1 MFWNN
6 IKCRS
11 QGRHPKRSFWK
22 KILKPFRHPPEEI
35 AMKLF
40 KKIGKALFGSSKSKK
55 AKKSKRKVS
64 KKKTAESARKKTVR
78 SAKKKI
84 LKKVPAKAKGK
95 SAKKKAPA
103 KKPSRM
109 VKAAL
114 AVMPNA
120 EVTHYFPHVNA
131 AVLKIKTGEIRIG
144 DELLFK
150 GHTTNFKQK
159 VVSMQIDHQPVMVAR
174 KGDDFG
180 VEVKS
185 RVRAGDL
192 VFKK

>member
-1 MFWNN
+1 
-6 IKCRS
+6 
-11 QGRHPKRSFWK
+11 
-22 KILKPFRHPPEEI
+22 
-35 AMKLF
+35 MKFF
-40 KKIGKALFGSSKSKK
+40 KKIGKALFGSSKVKKSVRSKGKAPKKK
-55 AKKSKRKVS
+55 AAKPSRKKAAKPAKRKN
-64 KKKTAESARKKTVR
+64 
-78 SAKKKI
+78 AKKNPSKTR
-84 LKKVPAKAKGK
+84 AK
-95 SAKKKAPA
+95 SAKKKAPS
-103 KKPSRM
+103 KSRSGM

-114 AVMPNA
+114 AALPTA

-131 AVLKIKTGEIRIG
+131 AVLKIKMGEIRIG

-150 GHTTNFKQK
+150 GHTTDFKQK
-159 VVSMQIDHQPVMVAR
+159 VVSMQIDHQPVKIAK

>member
-1 MFWNN
+1 
-6 IKCRS
+6 
-11 QGRHPKRSFWK
+11 
-22 KILKPFRHPPEEI
+22 
-35 AMKLF
+35 
-40 KKIGKALFGSSKSKK
+40 
-55 AKKSKRKVS
+55 
-64 KKKTAESARKKTVR
+64 
-78 SAKKKI
+78 
-84 LKKVPAKAKGK
+84 
-95 SAKKKAPA
+95 
-103 KKPSRM
+103 M

-114 AVMPNA
+114 AAMPTA

-144 DELLFK
+144 DELQFK
-150 GHTTNFKQK
+150 GHTTDFKQK
-159 VVSMQIDHQPVMVAR
+159 VVSMQIDHQSVMIAK

>member
-1 MFWNN
+1 MGF
-6 IKCRS
+6 
-11 QGRHPKRSFWK
+11 
-22 KILKPFRHPPEEI
+22 
-35 AMKLF
+35 F
-40 KKIGKALFGSSKSKK
+40 KKIGKALFGSSKSKAAPK
-55 AKKSKRKVS
+55 S
-64 KKKTAESARKKTVR
+64 KKKTPVKKT
-78 SAKKKI
+78 AKI
-84 LKKVPAKAKGK
+84 
-95 SAKKKAPA
+95 AKKKAPA
-103 KKPSRM
+103 PAKKKTVKKVSVKAKKKTLSKKAKSKKTPRM
-109 VKAAL
+109 VKEALAAL
-114 AVMPNA
+114 PSA

-144 DELLFK
+144 DDLLFK

-159 VVSMQIDHQPVMVAR
+159 VVSMQIDHQPVLIAK

>member
-1 MFWNN
+1 MKFL
-6 IKCRS
+6 
-11 QGRHPKRSFWK
+11 K
-22 KILKPFRHPPEEI
+22 KL
-35 AMKLF
+35 
-40 KKIGKALFGSSKSKK
+40 GKALFGSSKAKK
-55 AKKSKRKVS
+55 VKKSKKKVS
-64 KKKTAESARKKTVR
+64 KKKPAKP
-78 SAKKKI
+78 AKKKAVKPTK
-84 LKKVPAKAKGK
+84 KKVAKKVIAKGK
-95 SAKKKAPA
+95 SKPAKKK
-103 KKPSRM
+103 KQSKM

-114 AVMPNA
+114 AALPTA

-131 AVLKIKTGEIRIG
+131 AVLKIKTGDIRVG

-159 VVSMQIDHQPVMVAR
+159 VLSMQIDHQPVMIAV

>member
-1 MFWNN
+1 
-6 IKCRS
+6 
-11 QGRHPKRSFWK
+11 
-22 KILKPFRHPPEEI
+22 
-35 AMKLF
+35 MKLF
-40 KKIGKALFGSSKSKK
+40 KKIGKALFGSPKSKK
-55 AKKSKRKVS
+55 AAKSKEKIS
-64 KKKTAESARKKTVR
+64 KKKTAAPAKKKAAR
-78 SAKKKI
+78 SAKKKVS
-84 LKKVPAKAKGK
+84 KKVPAKTKNK
-95 SAKKKAPA
+95 QAKKKVPA
-103 KKPSRM
+103 KKQPRM

-114 AVMPNA
+114 AAMPTA
-120 EVTHYFPHVNA
+120 EVTHYFPHVDA

-150 GHTTNFKQK
+150 GHTTDFKQK

>member
-1 MFWNN
+1 
-6 IKCRS
+6 
-11 QGRHPKRSFWK
+11 
-22 KILKPFRHPPEEI
+22 
-35 AMKLF
+35 MKFF
-40 KKIGKALFGSSKSKK
+40 KKIGKALFGSSKPKKLAASKK
-55 AKKSKRKVS
+55 KAS
-64 KKKTAESARKKTVR
+64 KKKTAKPS
-78 SAKKKI
+78 KKKA
-84 LKKVPAKAKGK
+84 VK
-95 SAKKKAPA
+95 SAKKKVSSKTKAKGKPA
-103 KKPSRM
+103 KKKVVAKKQARM
-109 VKAAL
+109 VKIAL
-114 AVMPNA
+114 AAMPTA

-150 GHTTNFKQK
+150 GHTTDFKQK
-159 VVSMQIDHQPVMVAR
+159 VISMQIDHQPVMIAK

>member
-1 MFWNN
+1 
-6 IKCRS
+6 
-11 QGRHPKRSFWK
+11 
-22 KILKPFRHPPEEI
+22 
-35 AMKLF
+35 MKFF
-40 KKIGKALFGSSKSKK
+40 KKLGKALFGSAKQRKIGKPK
-55 AKKSKRKVS
+55 AKAPKKIAKPAKKVMAKPS
-64 KKKTAESARKKTVR
+64 KKKVVKKTTPKAKP
-78 SAKKKI
+78 AKKK
-84 LKKVPAKAKGK
+84 V
-95 SAKKKAPA
+95 SAKRPA
-103 KKPSRM
+103 RM

-114 AVMPNA
+114 AALPTA

-131 AVLKIKTGEIRIG
+131 AVLKIKTGEIRVG

-150 GHTTNFKQK
+150 GHTTDFKQK
-159 VVSMQIDHQPVMVAR
+159 VLSMQIDHQPVRIAQ

>member
-1 MFWNN
+1 
-6 IKCRS
+6 
-11 QGRHPKRSFWK
+11 
-22 KILKPFRHPPEEI
+22 
-35 AMKLF
+35 MKFL
-40 KKIGKALFGSSKSKK
+40 KKIGKALFGSSKSAKSK
-55 AKKSKRKVS
+55 GKSLKKKSAKP
-64 KKKTAESARKKTVR
+64 
-78 SAKKKI
+78 AKKKAT
-84 LKKVPAKAKGK
+84 KPAKKKASKKIPAKSKSK

-103 KKPSRM
+103 KKQSRM
-109 VKAAL
+109 VRVAL
-114 AVMPNA
+114 AAMPTA

-131 AVLKIKTGEIRIG
+131 AVLKIKTGDIRVG

-150 GHTTNFKQK
+150 GHTTDFKQK
-159 VVSMQIDHQPVMVAR
+159 VISMQIDHQPVLIAR

>member
-1 MFWNN
+1 
-6 IKCRS
+6 
-11 QGRHPKRSFWK
+11 
-22 KILKPFRHPPEEI
+22 
-35 AMKLF
+35 MKFF
-40 KKIGKALFGSSKSKK
+40 KKIGKALFGSSKPKKGAK
-55 AKKSKRKVS
+55 AKVA
-64 KKKTAESARKKTVR
+64 KKKTAKP
-78 SAKKKI
+78 AKKKAVKATPKKAV
-84 LKKVPAKAKGK
+84 KKVLPKAKGK
-95 SAKKKAPA
+95 AVKKKTKA
-103 KKPSRM
+103 KRQPRM
-109 VKAAL
+109 VRIALAAL
-114 AVMPNA
+114 PTA

-159 VVSMQIDHQPVMVAR
+159 VISMQIDHQSVMIAK

>member
-1 MFWNN
+1 
-6 IKCRS
+6 
-11 QGRHPKRSFWK
+11 
-22 KILKPFRHPPEEI
+22 
-35 AMKLF
+35 MKFL
-40 KKIGKALFGSSKSKK
+40 KKIGKELFGSSKSKK
-55 AKKSKRKVS
+55 AAKSKGKVS
-64 KKKTAESARKKTVR
+64 KKKTAKPAQKKAVKKT
-78 SAKKKI
+78 A
-84 LKKVPAKAKGK
+84 PKAK
-95 SAKKKAPA
+95 SAKKKSTG
-103 KKPSRM
+103 KKQSRM
-109 VKAAL
+109 VKGAL
-114 AVMPNA
+114 AAMPTA

-150 GHTTNFKQK
+150 GHTTDFKQK
-159 VVSMQIDHQPVMVAR
+159 VISMQIDHQPVMVAK

>member
-1 MFWNN
+1 
-6 IKCRS
+6 
-11 QGRHPKRSFWK
+11 
-22 KILKPFRHPPEEI
+22 
-35 AMKLF
+35 MKFF
-40 KKIGKALFGSSKSKK
+40 KKIGKVFFGSSKSKM
-55 AKKSKRKVS
+55 AKKSKGT
-64 KKKTAESARKKTVR
+64 KKKAAKPVKKKATR

-84 LKKVPAKAKGK
+84 SKKVSAKAKSK
-95 SAKKKAPA
+95 SAKKKVPE
-103 KKPSRM
+103 KKQSGM

-114 AVMPNA
+114 AVMPTA

-150 GHTTNFKQK
+150 GHTTDFKQK
-159 VVSMQIDHQPVMVAR
+159 VVSMQIDHQPVMIAK

>member
-1 MFWNN
+1 
-6 IKCRS
+6 
-11 QGRHPKRSFWK
+11 
-22 KILKPFRHPPEEI
+22 
-35 AMKLF
+35 MKLF

-55 AKKSKRKVS
+55 ATKSKGKASKKKAAKSAGKKAVKPSKKKVS
-64 KKKTAESARKKTVR
+64 KKVS
-78 SAKKKI
+78 
-84 LKKVPAKAKGK
+84 PKAKGK
-95 SAKKKAPA
+95 PA
-103 KKPSRM
+103 KKQPRM
-109 VKAAL
+109 VKVALAAL
-114 AVMPNA
+114 PNA

-131 AVLKIKTGEIRIG
+131 AVLKIKTGDIRIG

-150 GHTTNFKQK
+150 GHTTDFKQK
-159 VVSMQIDHQPVMVAR
+159 VVSMQIDHKPVLIAK

>member
-1 MFWNN
+1 M
-6 IKCRS
+6 
-11 QGRHPKRSFWK
+11 
-22 KILKPFRHPPEEI
+22 
-35 AMKLF
+35 
-40 KKIGKALFGSSKSKK
+40 KKIGRSLFGSSRSSTPKK
-55 AKKSKRKVS
+55 AKKKTAKVP
-64 KKKTAESARKKTVR
+64 KKKA
-78 SAKKKI
+78 AKK
-84 LKKVPAKAKGK
+84 P
-95 SAKKKAPA
+95 AKKKAAPKRSAKPSKKVKAKPAVKKA
-103 KKPSRM
+103 KKPSKQPRI

-114 AVMPNA
+114 QALPTA

-144 DELLFK
+144 DELWFK
-150 GHTTNFKQK
+150 GHTTDFKQK

-192 VFKK
+192 VYKK